1 MISSTHSA
9 GPSQFAIG
17 KPNSI
22 AIFMITWQIDH
33 KDQGE
38 YMWTFGHGEDEHIDG
53 FDDMELGYRF
63 AAMGGAKNGA

>member
-1 MISSTHSA
+1 MND
-9 GPSQFAIG
+9 
-17 KPNSI
+17 K
-22 AIFMITWQIDH
+22 
-33 KDQGE
+33 GE